1 MRIAILSDIH
11 YSSYEQKT
19 CNVRETGV
27 ADILLRRAVFRL
39 NRLIKPDLTIVAG
52 DLVNRGEQSYG
63 QHDMQII
70 AEQLKLLQSPLI
82 VIPGNHDVAPEKFYD
97 FFPRPERIVEFD
109 NIRVVIN
116 YNDEERPGY
125 NSWRAP
131 QEVDLI
137 SKARQGFDG
146 HIITLQHTPCFPA
159 GTSDCPYNCVNSDEV
174 NAIESANGVLLSI
187 SGHHHEGFKA
197 YRAGNNVTYFAA
209 PALCEAPFTMTF
221 VDIDRASGTMQWH
234 IDNLQLDRKL
244 GLVDTHI
251 HTHLAYCSENLSLA
265 KTQYLAGLFGLK
277 SFCLAEHSGHLLC
290 SKERYRAAQYQ
301 PTEFDA
307 MEYRGR
313 QYFDETLAGG
323 MAPGRVGLEADIRYD
338 GSFLGHQSDL
348 AQAGFI
354 IGAIHEMRCLALQE
368 KLSPAALRDQ
378 FLWHC
383 RKILENGCLSLAHPF
398 RVFRRA
404 GGPIPPG
411 CFEPLI
417 KMLKEHRTAVEV
429 NFHTNEPPIEFF
441 RLAIHE
447 GVKLTLGSDTHNLY
461 EIGDFALHL
470 DFLKKCGADGN
481 YEDILL
487 PIPS

>member
-19 CNVRETGV
+19 CNVRETGI

-97 FFPRPERIVEFD
+97 FFPRPDRIAEFN
-109 NIRVVIN
+109 NIRVVVN

-137 SKARQGFDG
+137 SKARQNFGG
-146 HIITLQHTPCFPA
+146 HIITLQHTPCFPV
-159 GTSDCPYNCVNSDEV
+159 GTNDCPYNCINAAEV
-174 NAIESANGVLLSI
+174 NAVESSNGVLLSI
-187 SGHHHEGFKA
+187 SGHHHEGFSA
-197 YRAGNNVTYFAA
+197 CRAANNVTYFAA
-209 PALCEAPFTMTF
+209 PALCEEPFTMTF
-221 VDIDRASGTMQWH
+221 VDIDDASGAMQWH
-234 IDNLQLDRKL
+234 TDNLQLDRKL

-277 SFCLAEHSGHLLC
+277 SFCLSEHSGHLLC
-290 SKERYRAAQYQ
+290 AKERYHAAQYE
-301 PTEFDA
+301 PMVFADA
-307 MEYRGR
+307 EYRGR
-313 QYFDETLAGG
+313 KYFEEALACGIK
-323 MAPGRVGLEADIRYD
+323 PERIGLETDIRYD
-338 GSFLGHQSDL
+338 GSFLVHQRDL
-348 AQAGFI
+348 EQAGFI
-354 IGAIHEMRCLALQE
+354 LGAIHEMRCLALKEQLTAE
-368 KLSPAALRDQ
+368 ALRDQ

-383 RKILENGCLSLAHPF
+383 RKVLEKNCLSLAHPF

-404 GGPIPPG
+404 GLAIPPG

-417 KMLKEHRTAVEV
+417 KMLKDYRTAVEI
-429 NFHTNEPPIEFF
+429 NFHTNEPPVEFF
-441 RLAIHE
+441 KQAINA
-447 GVKLTLGSDTHNLY
+447 GVKITLGSDTHNLY

-470 DFLKKCGADGN
+470 ELLKKCGVNGN
-481 YEDILL
+481 YEDVLL
-487 PIPS
+487 QI